1 MIINFADA
9 YRLQKPDMGNVGG
22 CRHNIESVY
31 LRSFLALQKLRNFQN
46 HSQECGNSRC
56 LVDMYVII
64 MWHVEYRIVSYI
76 IFSVRLLR
84 CSFYYGGQCEGLR

>member
-31 LRSFLALQKLRNFQN
+31 
-46 HSQECGNSRC
+46 
-56 LVDMYVII
+56 
-64 MWHVEYRIVSYI
+64 
-76 IFSVRLLR
+76 
-84 CSFYYGGQCEGLR
+84 